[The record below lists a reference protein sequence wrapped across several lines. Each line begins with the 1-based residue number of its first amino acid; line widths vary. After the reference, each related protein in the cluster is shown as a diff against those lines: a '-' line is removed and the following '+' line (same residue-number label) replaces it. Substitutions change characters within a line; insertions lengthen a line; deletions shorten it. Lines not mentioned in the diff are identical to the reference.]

1 MNKIMFFQQ
10 YSHNLLVDMWSYL
23 RRSKQTNLI
32 YIQFPSNYLFQKL
45 VQKVVKKTLEY
56 ESILYKPTELL
67 VDLYYF
73 QKILSPRYNII
84 LNLLSVS
91 YVSSKIGNVLKNL
104 FLKSIPE
111 VDDSLCYFL
120 YYRS

>member
-1 MNKIMFFQQ
+1 
-10 YSHNLLVDMWSYL
+10 MWSYL

-73 QKILSPRYNII
+73 QQILSPRYNII